1 MKKNKSQKGGV
12 LTEKP
17 NYLTYNDK
25 DGTQSNAGGK
35 QYTKMTPDSRH
46 SKLKIQQ
53 KLRKKHADTVESAK
67 RQQITSSNDTKEIMA
82 QRQKLRPF

>member
-1 MKKNKSQKGGV
+1 
-12 LTEKP
+12 
-17 NYLTYNDK
+17 
-25 DGTQSNAGGK
+25 
-35 QYTKMTPDSRH
+35 MTPDSRH

-82 QRQKLRPF
+82 QRQKLRPFWRPMFIYSLKYKIN